1 MHEFGLALKSAL
13 SANNVVVKVNSV
25 SNYTLDIR
33 IDAKRTATAT
43 VYFTNRNCDFP
54 VTGKY
59 AKGAS
64 TGTASFGGLTDLL
77 NWLVSSIR

>member
-1 MHEFGLALKSAL
+1 MREFGLALQSAL
-13 SANNVVVKVNSV
+13 PANNVIVKANSA
-25 SNYTLDIR
+25 SNYTFDIR

-43 VYFTNRNCDFP
+43 VYFTNNNCDFP

-59 AKGAS
+59 TKGAS
-64 TGTASFGGLTDLL
+64 TGTASFGGLTELL